1 MENITLTDNTAA
13 SRFELQKDGQVAAFA
28 EYTLAPGLLTFT
40 HTESLPQFA
49 GQGLASKLA
58 VFSLDEVRKRGLKA
72 SPNCEFFAGYIN
84 KHAQY
89 QDLLA
94 Q

>member
-1 MENITLTDNTAA
+1 MDNIILIDNTQAG
-13 SRFELQKDGQVAAFA
+13 RFELQKDGVTAAFA
-28 EYTLAPGLLTFT
+28 DYTLQPGLLTLT

-49 GQGLASKLA
+49 GQGLASQLA
-58 VFSLDEVRKRGLKA
+58 TFALGEVRRRGLKA
-72 SPNCEFFAGYIN
+72 ASECSFFTGYIN

-94 Q
+94 